1 MIQHHSSTAQ
11 QRAQWVSILLAQQG
25 TYGTVS
31 ELSQQAEVSRQTFY
45 SWKAK
50 GQRALQATFKR
61 VHVIFLHGGGRE
73 RAEKEVEWGKPCEY
87 VASKPKAGAR
97 PERCVKASSFCK
109 DKEGNKEKAEK
120 Q

>member
-61 VHVIFLHGGGRE
+61 VHVIFLHGDIASKDGTQRDGE
-73 RAEKEVEWGKPCEY
+73 WPQGQWGKKRQRRVLCREENQEGM
-87 VASKPKAGAR
+87 VA
-97 PERCVKASSFCK
+97 
-109 DKEGNKEKAEK
+109 
-120 Q
+120 